1 MNKKLLA
8 VITSTAIVLSVSS
21 TTTAFADNEKGEKRI
36 SSMLSG
42 LVSNGTITQSQAD
55 AIVKASEG
63 VKAASKAIRDT
74 NRTALDSVITSTLGI
89 SLETLTSRLK
99 AGETLS
105 SIAGDKKS
113 ALITALV
120 AEINKQIDTALAA
133 GKITANQATAQKAKS
148 VERVTNMVN
157 NVRGFGKKA
166 NRPGVLPK
174 PTGASSTSFK
184 TA

>member
-1 MNKKLLA
+1 M
-8 VITSTAIVLSVSS
+8 SS
-21 TTTAFADNEKGEKRI
+21 I
-36 SSMLSG
+36 LSG

-63 VKAASKAIRDT
+63 VKAASKAVRDA
-74 NRTALDSVITSTLGI
+74 NRTALDSAITSTLGI
-89 SLETLTSRLK
+89 SLESVVSRLK

-105 SIAGDKKS
+105 TIAGDKKS
-113 ALITALV
+113 ALISALV

-148 VERVTNMVN
+148 VQRVTNMVD
-157 NVRGFGKKA
+157 NVKGFGKKA

-174 PTGASSTSFK
+174 PTKASLTSFK